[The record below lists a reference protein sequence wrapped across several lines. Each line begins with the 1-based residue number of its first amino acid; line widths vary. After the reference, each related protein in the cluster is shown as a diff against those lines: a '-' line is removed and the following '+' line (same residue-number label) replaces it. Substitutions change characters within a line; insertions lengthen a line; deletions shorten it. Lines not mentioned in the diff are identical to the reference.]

1 MNVLPSLMFLAGVRL
16 GENDHTRRV
25 AVQKVTSSDRTD
37 LALGKESS
45 RRNRAEPLLHDPAIV
60 MGLAEESL
68 STPATAEQEG
78 SEWGTLVFRSILSQE
93 KVQVVARRLRIAK
106 VELHGLA
113 FLNDVSDRDGSGL
126 LIRSDEVSNK
136 EVAPL
141 EMTSVLI
148 DHDAQMQR
156 AVGIAALGSPQGFED
171 VLEPFQGRDAAQF
184 IDHVLLRSRHDEP
197 FADRTAALRG
207 HGSHGDWSGELHSH
221 HASVEA
227 LIIEEQSILSRVLA
241 SAGKASAN
249 FAVRV
254 PVGHEGQDFLHRC
267 RKGISEEEKGRV
279 LESRLRPPRHAD
291 LVLQLRHGDLERSQ
305 CDIRKA
311 RDPDG
316 QGCSGF
322 NFFGAGD
329 DTFTGTTQ
337 TDLRPQFP
345 LQHG

>member
-1 MNVLPSLMFLAGVRL
+1 MNVLPSLMFPAEVRL
-16 GENDHTRRV
+16 GENDYTRRV
-25 AVQKVTSSDRTD
+25 AMQKVASSDRTD

-45 RRNRAEPLLHDPAIV
+45 RRDRAEPLLHDAAIV
-60 MGLAEESL
+60 MGQAEESL

-78 SEWGTLVFRSILSQE
+78 PEWGVPVFRSIRSQE

-106 VELHGLA
+106 VELHCLA
-113 FLNDVSDRDGSGL
+113 FLNNVSDRDGAGL
-126 LIRSDEVSNK
+126 LIRADEVPNE

-184 IDHVLLRSRHDEP
+184 IDQVLLRSRHDKP
-197 FADRTAALRG
+197 FADRTATLRG
-207 HGSHGDWSGELHSH
+207 HGSHGDRPGELHSH
-221 HASVEA
+221 HAPVEA
-227 LIIEEQSILSRVLA
+227 LIIEEESVLSRILA
-241 SAGKASAN
+241 SAGKAPAN

-267 RKGISEEEKGRV
+267 RKWISEEEKSRV
-279 LESRLRPPRHAD
+279 LESRLRPPGHAD
-291 LVLQLRHGDLERSQ
+291 LVLQLRYGDLQRGQ
-305 CDIRKA
+305 FDIRKA

-316 QGCSGF
+316 QGSSGF
-322 NFFGAGD
+322 NFF
-329 DTFTGTTQ
+329 
-337 TDLRPQFP
+337 
-345 LQHG
+345 